1 LNLLLAAVLIIAPA
15 VMKKRAIISAVAVE
29 APCVYVLSF
38 MWLTTGAYAE
48 SLVNRIPGYPQLLD
62 PPECTRHK
70 VLEGFAFLNWI
81 QLMLY
86 ANTLMT
92 VATIC
97 HVRKRFVWLLPVSEL
112 PTLGAPA
119 LTFESEDAAFDP
131 PFTRR
136 KADESEIPILGA
148 SRPNANSRAPSHFRS
163 RLTFPQFPN
172 HRPRPLSAVPSALS
186 TSESVES
193 LAPSELTQDNVNSH
207 LQQSTYH
214 RLVPA
219 GEPPTYS
226 GPGAGYEPEAM

>member
-1 LNLLLAAVLIIAPA
+1 
-15 VMKKRAIISAVAVE
+15 
-29 APCVYVLSF
+29 

-48 SLVNRIPGYPQLLD
+48 SLVNRIPGYPQLLNRGFYLILAGIPKLMYLRSPRMYAAQSFGGVCVPQLD
-62 PPECTRHK
+62 PTYAAIPSPCVTFIDNFP
-70 VLEGFAFLNWI
+70 V
-81 QLMLY
+81 MLY

-97 HVRKRFVWLLPVSEL
+97 HVRKRSVWLLPVSEL

-131 PFTRR
+131 PFTR

-193 LAPSELTQDNVNSH
+193 LAPSEFTQNDVNSH
-207 LQQSTYH
+207 LQPSTYH

>member
-1 LNLLLAAVLIIAPA
+1 LLLGAALIVAPA
-15 VMKKRAIISAVAVE
+15 VMKKKTIFSAVAVE
-29 APCVYVLSF
+29 APCIYILSF
-38 MWLTTGAYAE
+38 MWLATGAYAE
-48 SLVNRIPGYPQLLD
+48 LLVNRIPGYPQLLD

-97 HVRKRFVWLLPVSEL
+97 HVRKRSVWLLPVSEL

-119 LTFESEDAAFDP
+119 LTFDSEDTAFDSP
-131 PFTRR
+131 LTRR
-136 KADESEIPILGA
+136 KLDESEIPILGA
-148 SRPNANSRAPSHFRS
+148 SRPNANPRAPSHFRS

-172 HRPRPLSAVPSALS
+172 HRPRTLSAVPSALS

-193 LAPSELTQDNVNSH
+193 LAPSVLTQSDNSH
-207 LQQSTYH
+207 LQPSTYH
-214 RLVPA
+214 RVVPM

-226 GPGAGYEPEAM
+226 GPGAGYEPQAM